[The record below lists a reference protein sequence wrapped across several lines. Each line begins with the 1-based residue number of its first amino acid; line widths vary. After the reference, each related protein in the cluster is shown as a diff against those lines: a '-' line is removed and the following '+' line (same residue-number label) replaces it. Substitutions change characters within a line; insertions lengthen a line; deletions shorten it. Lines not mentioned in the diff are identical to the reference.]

1 MDGRGGRSGSA
12 EWLSAYARQ
21 GCHRPYERWLALFLK
36 YLQFIAP
43 YQSRTANQPMTASE
57 MAGIPDNGANAVAT
71 SEALPAPEHI
81 KAEDTQQA
89 AIDEYMRT
97 VVGWKRPMAK

>member
-1 MDGRGGRSGSA
+1 
-12 EWLSAYARQ
+12 
-21 GCHRPYERWLALFLK
+21 
-36 YLQFIAP
+36 
-43 YQSRTANQPMTASE
+43 MTASE

-71 SEALPAPEHI
+71 SGTWPAHEHI